1 MKRIFVAALAAI
13 ALCCNVSAQNLGDL
27 LRGLAGGKDS
37 TATTTQENAGQSNGG
52 NILGALG
59 STLGNIIATDKFK
72 AEDLV
77 GTWNY
82 KAPAVAFQSE
92 NILKKAGGA
101 AAATTIENK
110 LAPYYSKLGLTR
122 TTITVDND
130 LNFTMKFGVVSLS
143 GKVSKDDKNQLVFA
157 FSAFGKVSL
166 GKMTASATKVGDTLN
181 LTFDATKMIQ
191 LLTKVSGVLHNQ
203 TLDGITKLLSSYDGI
218 YMGFKLTKQAQ

>member
-1 MKRIFVAALAAI
+1 MKRIFAAAIAAI
-13 ALCCNVSAQNLGDL
+13 ALCANAPAQNLGDL
-27 LRGLAGGKDS
+27 LRGLTGGKDS
-37 TATTTQENAGQSNGG
+37 TATATQENAGSTDGG
-52 NILGALG
+52 GILGALG

-122 TTITVDND
+122 TTITVDQD
-130 LNFTMKFGVVSLS
+130 LNFTMKFGVVTLS
-143 GKVSKDDKNQLVFA
+143 GTVSKDENNHLVFA

-181 LTFDATKMIQ
+181 LTFDATKLIQ
-191 LLTKVSGVLHNQ
+191 LLTKVAGVIHNQ

-218 YMGFKLTKQAQ
+218 YMGFKLTKQG